1 MRNQDVD
8 LTAALLT
15 LAGAMFMVP
24 IVILTPTKLIL
35 GDVPGMMLKAALWS
49 MAFSAAPASL
59 SVFIAWAGGQIHR

>member
-8 LTAALLT
+8 LTVALLT

-24 IVILTPTKLIL
+24 VVVLTATKLIL
-35 GDVPGMMLKAALWS
+35 GDIPGMMFKVGLWS

-59 SVFIAWAGGQIHR
+59 SVFIAWAEGQIHR